1 MGINQR
7 RNQKLGIISLR
18 VKQKWRVLSVPIV
31 STLFLLLSPIFATNV
46 QAQVTQVTSVTIP
59 LEPVQP
65 SLWWISERVDEGLVE
80 SLSIDITS
88 RIVKVGVNP
97 NVWDLAD
104 YIKRYS
110 FLQRLGNVALER
122 DYGILLQ
129 DRRQRTLAE
138 YLEESGTWRIAPAN
152 LGATPFRANLSNPF
166 AVRQ

>member
-1 MGINQR
+1 MGINRRINQR
-7 RNQKLGIISLR
+7 LGN
-18 VKQKWRVLSVPIV
+18 KWRDRVVPIA
-31 STLFLLLSPIFATNV
+31 FLCLSAVFASN
-46 QAQVTQVTSVTIP
+46 AHAQVTSVTIP

-65 SLWWISERVDEGLVE
+65 SLWWVSERVDEGLVE
-80 SLSIDITS
+80 SLSIDINN
-88 RIVKVGVNP
+88 RVVKVVVNP

-110 FLQRLGNVALER
+110 FLQRLGNVALDS

-138 YLEESGTWRIAPAN
+138 YFEESGTWRITPTN

-166 AVRQ
+166 TPRQ